1 LGAAK
6 QYSVG
11 LDVGGTFTDVVMA
24 DRDTGFLWT
33 AKTPSTPA
41 DPSIGF
47 FNGIARILGL
57 TDAGPGDVA
66 RVLHGSTVAT
76 NAVMEG
82 KGSRTGMITTAG
94 FKYVLEIARH
104 DIPRKE
110 NLFGWVKPA
119 RPVRP
124 YFIMEVPERVLLDGS
139 VATPLDEDACRAA
152 ARRLKALDVEAV
164 AIVFLHSYA
173 NPAHERRAAQIVVE
187 EFPAAQISIS
197 STVLPVFREYE
208 RAMATALNAYVQKR
222 VGTYVGRLET
232 GLRERGI
239 AAPLLI
245 MSSNGGVYGPA
256 KAQQRPIGMALSG
269 PAAGVIGAGFV
280 ASSAGFANA
289 ITIDIGGTSA
299 DVSVIRDGQPPVTSE
314 GEIGPFPLSLPII
327 DIHTLGAG
335 GGSLA
340 QVTGAGGLMVGPESA
355 GADPGPACYGR
366 GGERPT
372 VTDAN
377 LVLGRIPGRL
387 LAGEMP
393 LDARLAEA
401 AIGRHISEPLG
412 LSVPNAAEGIIRILN
427 ANMTG
432 ALKVVSVEKGY
443 DPKDFTLVAFGGAG
457 PLHAADLAAA
467 LGCDTVLIPRHPGL
481 LCALGLLATD
491 VQYDYAR
498 TAVQRAPDYDLA
510 GMEAIWQ
517 ELAAQAHA
525 DLAREGIAVD
535 RRRLVRQVDLRYAK
549 QGFEL
554 TLDAPAGRLDAAA
567 AERFVEAFHAMH
579 ERLYTF
585 ADRTSPVEVVTLR
598 VRAVGLVDKVVLAEI
613 ESANGSLP
621 RITEKRSV
629 QVGGARRADV
639 PVYLRDALKAGHRL
653 QGPAI
658 IDQLDTTT
666 LVPPE
671 LDGEVDRFGN
681 LVLRRRAAP

>member
-1 LGAAK
+1 MK
-6 QYSVG
+6 RYSVG
-11 LDVGGTFTDVVMA
+11 IDIGGTFTDVVMA
-24 DRDTGFLWT
+24 DRETGLLWT

-41 DPSIGF
+41 DASLGF
-47 FNGIARILGL
+47 FNGIAKMLAATGVAARDI
-57 TDAGPGDVA
+57 A

-76 NAVMEG
+76 NAVLEG
-82 KGSRTGMITTAG
+82 KGARTGMITTAG

-104 DIPRKE
+104 EVPRKE
-110 NLFGWVKPA
+110 NLFGWVKPP
-119 RPVRP
+119 RPIRP

-139 VATPLDEDACRAA
+139 IEKPLDEAACRAA
-152 ARRLKALDVEAV
+152 VRRLKQLQVEAV
-164 AIVFLHSYA
+164 AVVFLHAYA
-173 NPAHERRAAQIVVE
+173 NPAHEQRAAQIVAE
-187 EFPAAQISIS
+187 EYPEVDVSIS

-208 RAMATALNAYVQKR
+208 RAMATALNAYVQKL
-222 VGTYVGRLET
+222 VGSYVGRLEK
-232 GLRERGI
+232 GLREREI

-245 MSSNGGVYGPA
+245 MSSNGGVYGPF

-299 DVSVIRDGQPPVTSE
+299 DVSVIRNGQAQVTSE

-340 QVTGAGGLMVGPESA
+340 QVTTAGALLVGPESA

-377 LVLGRIPGRL
+377 LVLGRIPDRL
-387 LAGEMP
+387 LGGEMP
-393 LDARLAEA
+393 VDPRLAEA
-401 AIGRHISEPLG
+401 AIRRHVAEPLG
-412 LSVPNAAEGIIRILN
+412 LSTAGAAEGIIRIVN

-443 DPKDFTLVAFGGAG
+443 DPKDFMLVAFGGAG
-457 PLHAADLAAA
+457 PLHAADLAEA
-467 LGCDTVLIPRHPGL
+467 LGCGSVMIPRYPGL

-510 GMEAIWQ
+510 GMEAVWQ

-525 DLAREGIAVD
+525 DLEREGIAAD
-535 RRRLVRQVDLRYAK
+535 RRRLVRQADLRYAK

-554 TLDAPAGRLDAAA
+554 TLDVPADSIDAPAANRM
-567 AERFVEAFHAMH
+567 VEAFHATH

-585 ADRTSPVEVVTLR
+585 ADRASPVEIVTLR
-598 VRAVGLVDKVVLAEI
+598 IRAIGLVDKITLAEI
-613 ESANGSLP
+613 ETARGTTP
-621 RITEKRSV
+621 QVQEKRTV
-629 QVGGARRADV
+629 YIAGRRHGDV
-639 PVYLRDALKAGHRL
+639 PVFRREGLKAGHRVV
-653 QGPAI
+653 GPAI
-658 IDQLDTTT
+658 VDQLDTTT
-666 LVPPE
+666 LIPPVY
-671 LDGEVDRFGN
+671 GAEVDRFGN
-681 LVLRRRAAP
+681 LVLRRGAA

>member
-1 LGAAK
+1 MK
-6 QYSVG
+6 RYSVG
-11 LDVGGTFTDVVMA
+11 IDIGGTFTDVVMA
-24 DRDTGFLWT
+24 DRETGLLWT

-41 DPSIGF
+41 DASLGF
-47 FNGIARILGL
+47 FNGIAKMLAATGVAARDI
-57 TDAGPGDVA
+57 A

-76 NAVMEG
+76 NAVLEG
-82 KGSRTGMITTAG
+82 KGARTGMITTAG

-104 DIPRKE
+104 EVPRKE
-110 NLFGWVKPA
+110 NLFGWVKPP
-119 RPVRP
+119 RPIRP

-139 VATPLDEDACRAA
+139 IEKPLDEAACRAA
-152 ARRLKALDVEAV
+152 VRRLKQLRVEAV
-164 AIVFLHSYA
+164 AVVFLHAYA
-173 NPAHERRAAQIVVE
+173 NPAHEQRAAQIVAE
-187 EFPAAQISIS
+187 EYPEADVSIS

-208 RAMATALNAYVQKR
+208 RAMATALNAYVQKL
-222 VGTYVGRLET
+222 VGSYVGRLEK
-232 GLRERGI
+232 GLREREI

-245 MSSNGGVYGPA
+245 MSSNGGVYGPF

-299 DVSVIRDGQPPVTSE
+299 DVSVIRNGQAQVTSE

-340 QVTGAGGLMVGPESA
+340 QVTTAGALLVGPESA

-377 LVLGRIPGRL
+377 LVLGRIPDRL
-387 LAGEMP
+387 LGGEMP
-393 LDARLAEA
+393 VDPRLAEA
-401 AIGRHISEPLG
+401 AIRRHVAEPLG
-412 LSVPNAAEGIIRILN
+412 LSTAGAAEGIIRIVN

-443 DPKDFTLVAFGGAG
+443 DPKDFMLVAFGGAG
-457 PLHAADLAAA
+457 PLHAADLAEA
-467 LGCDTVLIPRHPGL
+467 LGCGSVMIPRYPGL

-510 GMEAIWQ
+510 GMEAVWQ

-525 DLAREGIAVD
+525 DLEREGMAAD
-535 RRRLVRQVDLRYAK
+535 RRRLVRQADLRYAK

-554 TLDAPAGRLDAAA
+554 TLDVPADSIDAPAANRM
-567 AERFVEAFHAMH
+567 VEAFHATH

-585 ADRTSPVEVVTLR
+585 ADRASPVEIVTLR
-598 VRAVGLVDKVVLAEI
+598 IRAIGLVDKITLAEI
-613 ESANGSLP
+613 ETARGTTP
-621 RITEKRSV
+621 QV
-629 QVGGARRADV
+629 QERRTVYIAGRRHGDV
-639 PVYLRDALKAGHRL
+639 PVFRREGLKAGHRVV
-653 QGPAI
+653 GPAI
-658 IDQLDTTT
+658 VDQLDTTT
-666 LVPPE
+666 LIPPAY
-671 LDGEVDRFGN
+671 GAEVDRFGN
-681 LVLRRRAAP
+681 LVLRRGAA

>member
-1 LGAAK
+1 MH

-24 DRDTGFLWT
+24 DRETGSLWT
-33 AKTPSTPA
+33 AKTPSTPV
-41 DPSIGF
+41 DPSHGF
-47 FNGIARILGL
+47 FNGIARML
-57 TDAGPGDVA
+57 DVA
-66 RVLHGSTVAT
+66 GARPSDIVRVLHGSTVAT
-76 NAVMEG
+76 NAVLEG
-82 KGSRTGMITTAG
+82 KGARTGMITTAG

-104 DIPRKE
+104 EVPRKE

-124 YFIMEVPERVLLDGS
+124 YFIMEVAERVLLDGR
-139 VATPLDEDACRAA
+139 VETPLDEDACRDA
-152 ARRLKALDVEAV
+152 ARRLKAMGVEAI
-164 AIVFLHSYA
+164 AIVFLHAYA
-173 NPAHERRAAQIVVE
+173 NPAHERRAAEIVAE
-187 EFPAAQISIS
+187 EYPEAQVSIS

-208 RAMATALNAYVQKR
+208 RSMATALNAYVQRR
-222 VGTYVGRLET
+222 VGTYVGKLES

-245 MSSNGGVYGPA
+245 MSSNGGVYGPH

-280 ASSAGFANA
+280 AASAGFTNA

-299 DVSVIRDGQPPVTSE
+299 DVSVIRNGEPSITSE

-340 QVTGAGGLMVGPESA
+340 HVTSAGSLMVGPHSA

-377 LVLGRIPGRL
+377 LVLGRIPDRL
-387 LAGEMP
+387 LGGEMP
-393 LDARLAEA
+393 LDLRLAEA
-401 AIGRHISEPLG
+401 AIARHVAEPLG
-412 LSVPNAAEGIIRILN
+412 LSVANAAEGIIRIVN

-467 LGCDTVLIPRHPGL
+467 LGSETVLIPRHPGL

-498 TAVQRAPDYDLA
+498 TALQRARDYDLT

-525 DLAREGIAVD
+525 DLAREGIPED

-554 TLDAPAGRLDAAA
+554 TLDAPAGPIDAAA
-567 AERFVEAFHAMH
+567 AEQFVEAFHAMH

-585 ADRTSPVEVVTLR
+585 SDRASPVEVVTLR
-598 VRAVGLVDKVVLAEI
+598 VRAVGLVDKVVLADI
-613 ESANGSLP
+613 TSAKGSLP
-621 RITEKRSV
+621 RAGAKRSV
-629 QVGGARRADV
+629 QIGGGRRVDV
-639 PVYLRDALKAGHRL
+639 PVYLRDSLKAGHRL
-653 QGPAI
+653 QGPAV
-658 IDQLDTTT
+658 IDQLDATT
-666 LVPPE
+666 VIPPE
-671 LDGEVDRFGN
+671 LAGEVDRFGN
-681 LVLRRRAAP
+681 LVLRRSMRP